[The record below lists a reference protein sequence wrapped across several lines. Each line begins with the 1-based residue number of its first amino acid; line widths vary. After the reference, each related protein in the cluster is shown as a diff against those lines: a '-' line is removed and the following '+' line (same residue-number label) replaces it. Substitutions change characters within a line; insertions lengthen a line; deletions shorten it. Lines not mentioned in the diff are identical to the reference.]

1 MLFRMFHHMQDYSL
15 FFVHNAV
22 FVAEVVMMLLDLMDR
37 VKEVDWT
44 LSKRMTRD
52 RLFD

>member
-1 MLFRMFHHMQDYSL
+1 MLFRMFHHTQDYSL

-22 FVAEVVMMLLDLMDR
+22 FVAEVVRMLFDLMDR

-44 LSKRMTRD
+44 LSKRMAMD
-52 RLFD
+52 RLFE